1 MSIITQ
7 QKQKLAF
14 LGSEGTYSHKAA
26 KDNFGDSVIYIAKDE
41 FNLIIEAIVKDEVD
55 MGIIPF
61 FNPYEEHI
69 RECQE
74 MLFETDLIATRVIK
88 FDVDLHL
95 ASNRL
100 KLDEIKIVYSKDHV
114 FKQCDLWL
122 KENLSSVVMELSSS
136 TVRAAEEIK
145 NIPGAAVICSLEAAA
160 RNDLDVLA
168 KNIENVRNFTL
179 FFVIQKIKSLE
190 ENWRDYSLFCFRLQ
204 KPEEGT
210 KILDI
215 LQKHNLRCSQKW
227 NCPHTSGE
235 YLLFFLECFGRYRD
249 LDVVTF
255 ETECKKYFASFK
267 LIGSFGQSIT
277 KFLAKI

>member
-14 LGSEGTYSHKAA
+14 LGPEGTYSYKAA
-26 KDNFGDSVIYIAKDE
+26 RNTFGDNVIYVPREDFDSTIKAVIKDE
-41 FNLIIEAIVKDEVD
+41 AD

-69 RECQE
+69 RDCQE
-74 MLFETDLIATRVIK
+74 KLFETDLIAIRVIK
-88 FDVDLHL
+88 FDIDLHL

-122 KENLSSVVMELSSS
+122 KQNLGSIVTELSSS
-136 TVRAAEEIK
+136 TARAAEEIK
-145 NIPGAAVICSLEAAA
+145 NIPGAAAICSLEAAA

-168 KNIENVRNFTL
+168 KNIENTRNFTL
-179 FFVIQKIKSLE
+179 FFVIHKKASLVD
-190 ENWRDYSLFCFRLQ
+190 NWRDYSLFCFKLD
-204 KPEEGT
+204 KPTEET
-210 KILDI
+210 EILDT
-215 LQKHNLRCSQKW
+215 LRDHHLICTQKW
-227 NCPHTSGE
+227 TCPHTSGG

-249 LDVVTF
+249 LDVLAF
-255 ETECKKYFASFK
+255 EAGCSDRDFK
-267 LIGSFGQSIT
+267 LIGSLETSIT
-277 KFLAKI
+277 KLLAQI